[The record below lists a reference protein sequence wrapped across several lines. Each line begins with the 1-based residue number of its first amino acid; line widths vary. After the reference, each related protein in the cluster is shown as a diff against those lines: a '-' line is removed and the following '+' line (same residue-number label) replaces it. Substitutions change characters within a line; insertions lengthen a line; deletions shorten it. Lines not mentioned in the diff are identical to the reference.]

1 MCFLIIVSSES
12 TLKNLSFRDI
22 YFFSL
27 KFADTKKVNIQDC
40 EFLGD
45 YCYIDVNVS
54 SNSSTISFLNSNFA
68 KKKFSHQTHLE
79 VIDGFKNN
87 IITASN
93 CFQLIPNQTLSV
105 NGNKFSATNVSSFAN
120 VNIGCG
126 FVSKYAQGRVRA
138 K

>member
-1 MCFLIIVSSES
+1 LDLKSNLES

-27 KFADTKKVNIQDC
+27 KFSSTKKVNIQDC
-40 EFLGD
+40 EFLAD

-54 SNSSTISFLNSNFA
+54 SDNSTINFLNCNFA

-79 VIDGFKNN
+79 VISGFKNN
-87 IITASN
+87 IMTASN
-93 CFQLIPNQTLSV
+93 CFQLAFDQALLL
-105 NGNKFSATNVSSFAN
+105 NGNKFTATSSNSFAN

-126 FVSKYAQGRVRA
+126 FMNRYPQGRIRV